1 MYSLG
6 TNPSSAHCNK
16 SDFTISLGDRLLYHR
31 RDNWIYSVIK
41 IVRFFK
47 YFSEVC
53 ISAVCFKS
61 TIFEWIIFVILYKFV
76 CIMKEYIKISSS
88 SKKFE

>member
-1 MYSLG
+1 MYNLG
-6 TNPSSAHCNK
+6 TKPSSAHLNN
-16 SDFTISLGDRLLYHR
+16 SDFIISLGDRLLYHR
-31 RDNWIYSVIK
+31 KDNWIYSVIK

-88 SKKFE
+88 SKNFE